1 MTDTLLGKPIIYT
14 DVLKDPGEI
23 TFGIYPATYK
33 ATNKVTVEV
42 VYVEDDFNNLIP
54 LLIEG
59 YRRK

>member
-14 DVLKDPGEI
+14 DDLKDPGEI
-23 TFGIYPATYK
+23 TFGIYPATY
-33 ATNKVTVEV
+33 KVTVEV